1 MQVNW
6 NQVYYFS
13 IVASCGSLKQASNIL
28 GLSSPTL
35 SEHISQLE
43 EDLKIRLFKRE
54 HRQLQLTDEG
64 SKLYLRAREMFEAGE
79 RLLEDVSPLP
89 IGSHPLA
96 IGLVPCPSIQV
107 AYRILGDFLE
117 KFGPFNM
124 KIFRSD
130 YTDLEESIAGASFDY
145 GFSNRLPRNKD
156 LDSRLVSSSR
166 IKFYVS
172 SKAKTGSFSSLLER
186 LPLLICNADPATRT
200 YVEDALAN
208 EGIHPSNTIIADYP
222 SMLMDLC
229 KRGLG
234 IGVFTETP
242 FAEDFVKLEALR
254 VPPDAPK
261 ISEDL
266 YVIWSKTGNQR
277 EVIKKL
283 MGILEET
290 PNK

>member
-13 IVASCGSLKQASNIL
+13 VVASCGSLKQASSVL

-35 SEHISQLE
+35 SEHIGQLE
-43 EDLKIRLFKRE
+43 IDLKIRLFNRE
-54 HRQLQLTDEG
+54 HRQLQLTEEG
-64 SKLYLRAREMFEAGE
+64 RKLYLRAREMFEAGE
-79 RLLEDVSPLP
+79 RLLEDVSPVP

-107 AYRILGDFLE
+107 AYRILGDFLG
-117 KFGPFNM
+117 KFGPLNM
-124 KIFRSD
+124 KIFRTD
-130 YTDLEESIAGASFDY
+130 YSALEEEITSASFDY
-145 GFSNRLPRNKD
+145 GFSNRLPTNKD
-156 LDSRLVSSSR
+156 LDSHLVSSSR

-172 SKAKTGSFSSLLER
+172 SSAKTGSFTNLIER

-200 YVEDALAN
+200 FVEDALAN
-208 EGIHPSNTIIADYP
+208 EGIHPNHTIIADYP

-266 YVIWSKTGNQR
+266 YVIWSKAGKQR

-283 MGILEET
+283 MGVLEET
-290 PNK
+290 SAR